1 MKSMTKKFRSTIL
14 ARLFTI
20 LLALILIVSLSACQ
34 PAGKPKE
41 SAIAT
46 SSSIDADNSKPD
58 SHPTSSSIDTDD
70 PEPDSNATSTRID
83 AGSSELAEADLEK
96 FLTIFFTSDYE
107 GRYRAFSA
115 DQDADSYYAPLK
127 ELITDECLDT
137 LMKNRE
143 PLKYEKKLAEDES
156 SVRFKNYHTEKSEAD
171 FWEGTV
177 TLEESKADGSTEELN
192 YKLQLGL
199 AQVEGKTLINSI
211 YFR

>member
-1 MKSMTKKFRSTIL
+1 MKSMTKKFRSTTL

-34 PAGKPKE
+34 PAEKPKE

-46 SSSIDADNSKPD
+46 SSSIDTD
-58 SHPTSSSIDTDD
+58 SS
-70 PEPDSNATSTRID
+70 EPDSNATSTRID

-127 ELITDECLDT
+127 DLITDECLDT